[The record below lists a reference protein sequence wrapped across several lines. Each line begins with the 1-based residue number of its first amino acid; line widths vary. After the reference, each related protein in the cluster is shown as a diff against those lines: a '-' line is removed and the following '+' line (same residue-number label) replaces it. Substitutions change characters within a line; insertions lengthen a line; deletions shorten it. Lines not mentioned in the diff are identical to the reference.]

1 MSESERAREI
11 DPKGTA
17 RYVGSLRS
25 LLFLAVELTHFVEQ
39 NVGVPGLQLEAG
51 EAAGA
56 VKCRGVALGSR
67 YLNTNIIMGWVLG
80 RVQPCTY
87 SRREPRNNQIFE
99 SPANGQSIIQAG
111 SVESASVEPRRCR
124 ERLTIR
130 IYA

>member
-56 VKCRGVALGSR
+56 VRCRGVALG
-67 YLNTNIIMGWVLG
+67 WVLG
-80 RVQPCTY
+80 RV
-87 SRREPRNNQIFE
+87 
-99 SPANGQSIIQAG
+99 
-111 SVESASVEPRRCR
+111 
-124 ERLTIR
+124 
-130 IYA
+130 